1 MEQASDEMAAALQ
14 RAETLLDFRPTLAP
28 STPANAALAAAEAAA
43 ARHARLMALPQWLA
57 APSRY
62 QQHWIRY
69 SLAGLAG
76 LWSARFLYRYAQH
89 TCFRSAPL

>member
-1 MEQASDEMAAALQ
+1 MAAALQ
-14 RAETLLDFRPTLAP
+14 RAEALLDFKPALAP
-28 STPANAALAAAEAAA
+28 ATPANAALAAANAAA
-43 ARHARLMALPQWLA
+43 ARHARLIALPQWLA

-76 LWSARFLYRYAQH
+76 LWSARFLYRYAQLIVLN
-89 TCFRSAPL
+89 TA